1 MCSFHTNL
9 ILLSHAPN
17 NTCNMNAHPNFHK
30 LSLVL
35 LTTAA
40 LVPAITVSQ
49 AKYPVIGDGPSSAQ
63 FTYPGYGLDG
73 PRVDHVNS
81 TVFDWWYFDMVSDN
95 VAEGD
100 LSSVVAVFHDGT
112 SGGFQTLLESPNK
125 LPMTLAGTFPNG
137 TIWRTYSFVS
147 EAVVV
152 ADETHSQGS
161 WGDVGHWAGDVETG
175 TWAASFDLLE
185 THGVRGTFRLEQV
198 C

>member
-1 MCSFHTNL
+1 
-9 ILLSHAPN
+9 
-17 NTCNMNAHPNFHK
+17 MNVHSNIHK
-30 LSLVL
+30 LSLAL
-35 LTTAA
+35 LGTAA

-73 PRVDHVNS
+73 PRIDHVNS
-81 TVFDWWYFDMVSDN
+81 TVFDWWYFDIVSDN

-137 TIWRTYSFVS
+137 TIWRTYNFVS

-152 ADETHSQGS
+152 ADETHSQGN
-161 WGDVGHWAGDVETG
+161 WGDVGHWAVDVETG

>member
-1 MCSFHTNL
+1 MLSLSSNL
-9 ILLSHAPN
+9 VLLSNDPN
-17 NTCNMNAHPNFHK
+17 NTFNMNVHSTSHK
-30 LSLVL
+30 ISLALVA
-35 LTTAA
+35 TAA

-49 AKYPVIGDGPSSAQ
+49 AKYPVIEDGPSSAQ

-112 SGGFQTLLESPNK
+112 SGAFQTLAESPNK

-152 ADETHSQGS
+152 ADGTHSQGS
-161 WGDVGHWAGDVETG
+161 WGDIGHWAGDVETG

-185 THGVRGTFRLEQV
+185 TYGVRGTFRLEQV

>member
-1 MCSFHTNL
+1 MNMHSSL
-9 ILLSHAPN
+9 SSISLGLLAS
-17 NTCNMNAHPNFHK
+17 
-30 LSLVL
+30 
-35 LTTAA
+35 AA

-49 AKYPVIGDGPSSAQ
+49 VKYPIIEDGPSSAQ

-81 TVFDWWYFDMVSDN
+81 TVFDWWYFDMISDN

-112 SGGFQTLLESPNK
+112 SGGFQTLLDSPNK
-125 LPMTLAGTFPNG
+125 IPMTLGGTFPNG

-161 WGDVGHWAGDVETG
+161 WGDIGHWAGDVETG
-175 TWAASFDLLE
+175 HWAASLDLLE
-185 THGVRGTFRLEQV
+185 THGVRGTFRLKQV
-198 C
+198 G

>member
-1 MCSFHTNL
+1 LTSRKLNNFLIINMHCSVGA
-9 ILLSHAPN
+9 IS
-17 NTCNMNAHPNFHK
+17 
-30 LSLVL
+30 LSLL
-35 LTTAA
+35 ATAM

-49 AKYPVIGDGPSSAQ
+49 AKYPVIEDGPSSAQ

-112 SGGFQTLLESPNK
+112 SGAFQTLAESPNK

-152 ADETHSQGS
+152 ADGTHSQGS
-161 WGDVGHWAGDVETG
+161 WGDIGYWAGDVETG

-198 C
+198 R